1 MAEEK
6 PIKKISEKKLAIIL
20 VRGLIGMRK
29 DARFTV
35 ELLKLFKKN
44 TCVVVDDNKVMR
56 GMANKIKDFSTYGEL
71 DDKTHK
77 LLLEKR
83 AKTKKG
89 VITNVFHLNP
99 PRKGF
104 ERNGIKQPFTKK
116 GALGYRKEKIN
127 DLIQRM
133 V

>member
-1 MAEEK
+1 MTEEK
-6 PIKKISEKKLAIIL
+6 IIKKDNGKKLAIIL
-20 VRGLIGMRK
+20 VRGLMGMKR
-29 DARFTV
+29 DMRLTT
-35 ELLKLFKKN
+35 ELLKIFKKN
-44 TCVVVDDNKVMR
+44 TCAVVDDNKVMR
-56 GMANKIKDFSTYGEL
+56 GMANKIKDFATYGEL

-89 VITNVFHLNP
+89 EITNVFHLNP

-104 ERNGIKQPFTKK
+104 ERNGIKQPFTNK
-116 GALGYRKEKIN
+116 GALGYRKDKIN

-133 V
+133 I

>member
-1 MAEEK
+1 MTEENS
-6 PIKKISEKKLAIIL
+6 KKENKKKLAIIL

-29 DARFTV
+29 DARFTT
-35 ELLKLFKKN
+35 ELLKLSRKN
-44 TCVVVDDNKVMR
+44 TCVVVEDNKVMR
-56 GMANKIKDFSTYGEL
+56 GMANKIKDFVTYGEL
-71 DDKTHK
+71 DDNTHK

-89 VITNVFHLNP
+89 KVTNVFHLSP

-133 V
+133 I

>member
-6 PIKKISEKKLAIIL
+6 NTENKKKLAIIL

-56 GMANKIKDFSTYGEL
+56 GMANKIKDFATYGEL
-71 DDKTHK
+71 DNETYK

-83 AKTKKG
+83 SKTKKG
-89 VITNVFHLNP
+89 KITNVFHLSP

-104 ERNGIKQPFTKK
+104 ERKGIKQPFTKK

-127 DLIQRM
+127 NLIQRM
-133 V
+133 I

>member
-20 VRGLIGMRK
+20 IRGLIGMRK
-29 DARFTV
+29 DARFTA

-56 GMANKIKDFSTYGEL
+56 GMANKIKDFATYGEL

-89 VITNVFHLNP
+89 EITNVFHLNP

-116 GALGYRKEKIN
+116 GALGYRKDKIN

-133 V
+133 I

>member
-6 PIKKISEKKLAIIL
+6 IIENKNKLAIIL
-20 VRGLIGMRK
+20 IRGLIGMRK
-29 DARFTV
+29 DARYTA

-56 GMANKIKDFSTYGEL
+56 GMANKLKDFITYGEL

-89 VITNVFHLNP
+89 EITNVFNLNP

-104 ERNGIKQPFTKK
+104 ERGGIKQPFTKK

-133 V
+133 I